1 MKFLYRILALLL
13 VVPNVAYAQ
22 SIFRGRTIT
31 AENFHHA
38 YKIISYEVDN
48 NDNAKMV
55 AEATDGRNFTAK
67 FVLTGV
73 DKSTKKLFDFQFDRN
88 KMEVVEFKVGDWIV
102 NNDGTVTVDGV
113 KKTKS
118 QMIKVGDPR
127 AERGWRSII
136 QGPALFKERYVS
148 VLPESF
154 FFQICKLTDDEILIP
169 GETSPTYVE
178 YISMK
183 FVK

>member
-31 AENFHHA
+31 AENFHNA
-38 YKIISYEVDN
+38 FNIISYEVDN
-48 NDNAKMV
+48 NDNAKLV
-55 AEATDGRNFTAK
+55 AEATDGKNFTAK

-127 AERGWRSII
+127 AERGWQSII

-169 GETSPTYVE
+169 GETSPIYVK